1 MVHNNTN
8 EIFTSDMMLK
18 LISKIKEYN
27 HTISQFSILAIGKS
41 RGAQKIG
48 GGEAGKQSE
57 LR

>member
-1 MVHNNTN
+1 MVHAT
-8 EIFTSDMMLK
+8 IQMKYLQVMVK
-18 LISKIKEYN
+18 LIIKIKEYN

-41 RGAQKIG
+41 RGAQKLG